1 MKCPHCNQQ
10 INIGKILGSLKSKKK
25 AESSKINGMKGGR
38 PKATTLP
45 NIKNN
50 ARAARGETA
59 RFTKKNIFSAKLRLR
74 ELAGK
79 FTTENT
85 ENTEGRK

>member
-38 PKATTLP
+38 PKATTLQNFKSNVSDAQP
-45 NIKNN
+45 NSHVEARSKSIAAMN
-50 ARAARGETA
+50 AMP
-59 RFTKKNIFSAKLRLR
+59 KQ
-74 ELAGK
+74 
-79 FTTENT
+79 
-85 ENTEGRK
+85 

>member
-38 PKATTLP
+38 PKVTTLP
-45 NIKNN
+45 NTKSN
-50 ARAARGETA
+50 APNA
-59 RFTKKNIFSAKLRLR
+59 
-74 ELAGK
+74 
-79 FTTENT
+79 
-85 ENTEGRK
+85 

>member
-45 NIKNN
+45 NTKNN
-50 ARAARGETA
+50 APNA
-59 RFTKKNIFSAKLRLR
+59 
-74 ELAGK
+74 
-79 FTTENT
+79 
-85 ENTEGRK
+85 

>member
-38 PKATTLP
+38 PKATTIPNFNCASLP
-45 NIKNN
+45 VFNLLLFVKI
-50 ARAARGETA
+50 
-59 RFTKKNIFSAKLRLR
+59 
-74 ELAGK
+74 
-79 FTTENT
+79 
-85 ENTEGRK
+85 

>member
-38 PKATTLP
+38 PKATTLQNFKSNVLDAQP
-45 NIKNN
+45 NSHVE
-50 ARAARGETA
+50 AHS
-59 RFTKKNIFSAKLRLR
+59 KNIA
-74 ELAGK
+74 AMNAIHNQGIH
-79 FTTENT
+79 
-85 ENTEGRK
+85 